1 LGKGSAVMIYENGGV
16 QGWALPFA
24 FCAEACSRDP

>member
-1 LGKGSAVMIYENGGV
+1 LGKGSAVTIYENRGV
-16 QGWALPFA
+16 QGWALLFA